1 MKNILLLITSSALLL
16 TLLVIFLPYLEQSS
30 SRLKNFDEVLESGL
44 IERGWIPKYIPRS
57 ATDIYEKHDLDTN
70 KVVMSF
76 TYNPKEKNKILM
88 FCKLLVENK
97 KGTKYFCPPFE
108 GQTSI
113 LTLRNDGLGYYNSEN
128 DGLY

>member
-1 MKNILLLITSSALLL
+1 MKNIILIITSSALLI
-16 TLLVIFLPYLEQSS
+16 TLSVIFLPYLEKSS
-30 SRLKNFDEVLESGL
+30 SRFNNFNEVLASGL
-44 IERGWIPKYIPRS
+44 IEKGWIPKYIPAS

-76 TYNPKEKNKILM
+76 KYNPKEENKTLT
-88 FCKLLVENK
+88 FCKLLVKNK
-97 KGTKYFCPPFE
+97 KGTKYICSPYE

-113 LTLRNDGLGYYNSEN
+113 LTLRNDGIGFYNSES